1 MDKKIPPR
9 IRIVAEDSKKPKN
22 ERQVIKHKQPIHDP
36 RRSSRIA
43 ADAMTAIVADRL
55 KSPKDLETIS
65 NALNKHF
72 LFTSLSAENRTVVI
86 FQMKHYSMMG
96 KETVFE
102 QGFPGSLFF
111 VVCTGKLEVSVN
123 GKRVNVL
130 GPGDSF
136 GELALLHDSP
146 RSASVKTLE
155 KVTMWGLDRK
165 SFRSAVETVN
175 AENYKENQVFIE
187 SVPLFSVLTNMQK
200 DSLVGSLSTLK
211 FRAGDY
217 IVNQG
222 DPGDLFYIIK
232 EGNVNCIKDGEKIRE
247 MGKGEFF
254 GEQALLYN
262 TVRTATIVAV
272 TNVKCV
278 AISRNKL
285 NLSLGNNLENIIYE
299 NTKVIAFERSDHLKL
314 IDKRQQQKIMKK
326 MKVVKYPDNS
336 KVALEGSLK
345 SHKMMIILF
354 GEIKRKSGSSL
365 SVYSTIGD
373 LEIIQNSDQVFE
385 SDLVTYGETHIAEIT
400 RQQFLE
406 FTDNSIRNL
415 VIDKEAITALKD
427 VHILRSIPQEKFKL
441 LIQCLKVQ
449 QFEDK
454 DVIIRQNTPGDSFFL
469 IRTGKVDIVQNGV
482 LIRTV
487 AKLDYFG
494 ERSLIFDDYRS
505 ASVIANGPVVCWLL
519 TRNDFQSI
527 LEESLHNLLTKRI
540 ELQDNSI
547 NLQDLIPVKLLGQGN
562 FGMVFL
568 VMNSSNKRLYALK
581 AIPRHKIDRY
591 GMQENLILERK
602 ILLTLE
608 HVLIL
613 KMVKSFKDS
622 KRIYFL
628 TEYVRGCDMFDAL
641 REMSTITEREGK
653 FYIGCL
659 ILVLE
664 YLHERDIVYRDLKPE
679 NVMIEEDGYPKLI
692 DFGISKI
699 LSGRT
704 YTVVGTPHYMA
715 PEVILG
721 KGYTYSVD
729 YWSLGIMLYELF
741 CFNVPFGENEE
752 DPYMIYEKVL
762 QRKLVYPSFIESK
775 FPPKALIEILLSKNP
790 TMRNMG
796 GAESLKGHSWFAG
809 LNWESLINKQ
819 ISPGFKPV
827 LPDVG
832 PDLQKASRSKETL
845 NEFIDRHDSDDLNDT
860 VGRRQRNVPLN
871 WDSEF

>member
-9 IRIVAEDSKKPKN
+9 IKIIAEDSKKSKN
-22 ERQVIKHKQPIHDP
+22 ERKVVKHKEPIRDP
-36 RRSSRIA
+36 RRASRIA
-43 ADAMTAIVADRL
+43 ADAMSAVVTDRL
-55 KSPKDLETIS
+55 KTPKDLEMIS

-72 LFTSLSAENRTVVI
+72 IFTSLSAENRTVVI
-86 FQMKHYSMMG
+86 LQMKHYSMMG
-96 KETVFE
+96 KEPVFD
-102 QGFPGSLFF
+102 QGVPGSLFF
-111 VVCTGKLEVSVN
+111 VVCSGKLEVSVN
-123 GKRVNVL
+123 NKRVNVL

-146 RSASVKTLE
+146 RSASVRTLE

-165 SFRSAVETVN
+165 SFRTAVETVN
-175 AENYKENQVFIE
+175 AENYKENQVFID
-187 SVPLFSVLTNMQK
+187 SVPLFNVLTNMQK

-211 FRAGDY
+211 FRPGDP

-222 DPGDLFYIIK
+222 DPGDLFYILK
-232 EGNVNCIKDGEKIRE
+232 EGIVHCLKDGEKIRE

-262 TVRTATIVAV
+262 TVRTASVVAHS
-272 TNVKCV
+272 NVKCV

-285 NLSLGNNLENIIYE
+285 NIALGNNLENIIYE
-299 NTKVIAFERSDHLKL
+299 NTKVIAFERSENLKL
-314 IDKRQQQKIMKK
+314 IDKRHQVKIMKK

-336 KVALEGSLK
+336 KVAHAGTLRSA
-345 SHKMMIILF
+345 KMFIVLF
-354 GEIKRKSGSSL
+354 GDLKYKNQGF
-365 SVYSTIGD
+365 SVYSTVGD
-373 LEIIQNSDQVFE
+373 LEIMQNNENLFE
-385 SDLVTYGETHIAEIT
+385 YDLITCGETHLAEIS
-400 RQQFLE
+400 RQAFVE
-406 FTDNSIRNL
+406 CTDNSIKTL
-415 VIDKEAITALKD
+415 SLDKEAIAALKE
-427 VHILRSIPQEKFKL
+427 VHILRSIPPEKFKL

-469 IRTGKVDIVQNGV
+469 IKSGKVDIVQSGV
-482 LIRTV
+482 LVRTV
-487 AKLDYFG
+487 AKHDYFG

-505 ASVIANGPVVCWLL
+505 ASVIAHGPVVCWFL
-519 TRNDFQSI
+519 TRSDFQSI
-527 LEESLHNLLTKRI
+527 LEESLHRLLLKRI

-547 NLQDLIPVKLLGQGN
+547 TLLDLVPVKLLGQGN
-562 FGMVFL
+562 FGLVFL
-568 VMNSSNKRLYALK
+568 VINSSNKRLYALK
-581 AIPRHKIDRY
+581 AIPRRKIDRY

-602 ILLTLE
+602 ILLTLD
-608 HVLIL
+608 HVMIL

-641 REMSTITEREGK
+641 REMNTLSDREGK

-659 ILVLE
+659 LLVLE

-729 YWSLGIMLYELF
+729 LWSLGIMLYELF

-762 QRKLVYPSFIESK
+762 QRKLVYPSFVDSK
-775 FPPKALIEILLSKNP
+775 LPAKGLIEVLLNKNP
-790 TMRNMG
+790 SLRNLG
-796 GAESLKGHSWFAG
+796 SPEALKNHQWFQG

-819 ISPGFKPV
+819 VTAGFKPS
-827 LPDVG
+827 LPDIG
-832 PDLQKASRSKETL
+832 NDLQKATKIKESL
-845 NEFIDRHDSDDLNDT
+845 DEFIDKYDADDLNET
-860 VGRRQRNVPLN
+860 ASRRSRNVPLN